1 MPAIMFQGTGSNVG
15 KSVLVAGLCRAAVR
29 RGLRVAPFKPQN
41 MSNNAAV
48 TEDGGEIGRAQ
59 ALQARACRVA
69 SHTDMNPVLLKPETE
84 TGAQV
89 IVQGKRLSSLTARDY
104 TRIKPQLMPDVL
116 ESFNRLT
123 ANYDLVLV
131 EGSYGPQHV
140 LEAVPISLVVYVE
153 TPLLQRLIK
162 RLWRDVRDRQ
172 RPASYVIRQMLR
184 EMLPGERRFIHPL
197 KRRADLVVRGY
208 NFDLEPILSRIG

>member
-1 MPAIMFQGTGSNVG
+1 MSGAVPLVCICGPSAAGKTTFAAHLAERLGAKGRHPLLIACDDYYRSGWSPNSRYGFDTIDAIDADQLRLQLS
-15 KSVLVAGLCRAAVR
+15 AARYRQLDSLRSYDMRGR
-29 RGLRVAPFKPQN
+29 RVSSRL
-41 MSNNAAV
+41 
-48 TEDGGEIGRAQ
+48 
-59 ALQARACRVA
+59 LQQ
-69 SHTDMNPVLLKPETE
+69 S
-84 TGAQV
+84 
-89 IVQGKRLSSLTARDY
+89 
-104 TRIKPQLMPDVL
+104 
-116 ESFNRLT
+116 
-123 ANYDLVLV
+123 YDLVLV
-131 EGSYGPQHV
+131 EGSYGPQHL
-140 LEAVPISLVVYVE
+140 LEAMPISLVVYVE

>member
-1 MPAIMFQGTGSNVG
+1 MCICGPSAAGKTTLASHLAEQLRARGRHPLLIACDDYYRCGWSPSSRYGFDTVDAIDADQLRLQLS
-15 KSVLVAGLCRAAVR
+15 AVR
-29 RGLRVAPFKPQN
+29 YRQLNALRSYDMRSRRV
-41 MSNNAAV
+41 SS
-48 TEDGGEIGRAQ
+48 RL
-59 ALQARACRVA
+59 LQQ
-69 SHTDMNPVLLKPETE
+69 P
-84 TGAQV
+84 
-89 IVQGKRLSSLTARDY
+89 
-104 TRIKPQLMPDVL
+104 
-116 ESFNRLT
+116 
-123 ANYDLVLV
+123 YDLVLV
-131 EGSYGPQHV
+131 EGSYGPQHL

-197 KRRADLVVRGY
+197 KCRADLVVRGY

>member
-1 MPAIMFQGTGSNVG
+1 MSGAVPLVCSCGPSAAGKTTFAGHLAEQLLARGYQPLLISCDDYYRCGWVPNSRYGFDTVDAIDADQLRLQLS
-15 KSVLVAGLCRAAVR
+15 AVR
-29 RGLRVAPFKPQN
+29 YRQLDSLRSYDMRSRKV
-41 MSNNAAV
+41 SS
-48 TEDGGEIGRAQ
+48 RL
-59 ALQARACRVA
+59 LQQ
-69 SHTDMNPVLLKPETE
+69 P
-84 TGAQV
+84 
-89 IVQGKRLSSLTARDY
+89 
-104 TRIKPQLMPDVL
+104 
-116 ESFNRLT
+116 
-123 ANYDLVLV
+123 YDLVLV
-131 EGSYGPQHV
+131 EGSYGPQHL

-172 RPASYVIRQMLR
+172 RPALYVIRQMLR